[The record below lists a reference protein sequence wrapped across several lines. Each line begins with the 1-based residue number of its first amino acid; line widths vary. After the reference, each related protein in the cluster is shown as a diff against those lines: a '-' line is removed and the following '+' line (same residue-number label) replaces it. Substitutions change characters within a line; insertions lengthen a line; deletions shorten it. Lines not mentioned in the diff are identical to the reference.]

1 MHFGGSVLL
10 AMLTVV
16 MIVILSVVS
25 GRLPIWP

>member
-16 MIVILSVVS
+16 MIMILSVVS
-25 GRLPIWP
+25 GRLPILP